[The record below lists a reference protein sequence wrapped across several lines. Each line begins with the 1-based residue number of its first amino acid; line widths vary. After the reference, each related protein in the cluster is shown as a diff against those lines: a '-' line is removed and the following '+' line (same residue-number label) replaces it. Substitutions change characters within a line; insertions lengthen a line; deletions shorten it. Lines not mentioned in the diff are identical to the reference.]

1 MLKSNIDHE
10 DKEAR
15 AYNWVLLAT
24 FVLLM
29 SLLIQTPA
37 RVASHFMPNSL
48 KALFHA
54 WGGSIWSGQV
64 NGQYQGVQGQLR
76 WQFQPSSLLRLS
88 LGVQAE
94 VLTAHS
100 HVQGVLRMGV
110 NGWQLLDVKGQIAPV
125 EVQGLLSGW
134 QLPNTAIELQQLTL
148 NHQKDS
154 WSDSKGTMSWQGGAL
169 DYVFNGQRQHV
180 NLPPVIIAV
189 QGQQS
194 QLIIN
199 LQEQQGA
206 NLASFI
212 LTGKQLESRLTQRLL
227 MYSPNYH
234 GVAEPDAIVV
244 TASQPLNSL

>member
-88 LGVQAE
+88 IGVQAE

-110 NGWQLLDVKGQIAPV
+110 NGWQLLDVKGQI
-125 EVQGLLSGW
+125 G
-134 QLPNTAIELQQLTL
+134 
-148 NHQKDS
+148 
-154 WSDSKGTMSWQGGAL
+154 
-169 DYVFNGQRQHV
+169 R
-180 NLPPVIIAV
+180 
-189 QGQQS
+189 
-194 QLIIN
+194 
-199 LQEQQGA
+199 
-206 NLASFI
+206 ASCR
-212 LTGKQLESRLTQRLL
+212 ER
-227 MYSPNYH
+227 
-234 GVAEPDAIVV
+234 V
-244 TASQPLNSL
+244 